1 MGPYLSHD
9 GWGEQ
14 AVVIHPAVHT
24 GLRVQVSH
32 VGEGPIQV
40 KELPLGVE
48 EATTFLWLEVWVQ
61 WDGDSQEDIRA
72 EDPSGITRDS
82 GIIED
87 VDPAAMARNGCCEVL
102 QQWVTD
108 YYHVNGESKNY
119 LNHLEFPQATNFIQK
134 LFKGHSGQVILK
146 TMHNDFKAISSME
159 EKISFHEFTLSLYNL
174 TTVSHKWVPSPHYC
188 NREVETVSPV
198 LLKSQGIIFF

>member
-24 GLRVQVSH
+24 RLRVQVSH

-48 EATTFLWLEVWVQ
+48 EAATLLWLQVQIQ

-72 EDPSGITRDS
+72 EDPSVIIRDS

-87 VDPAAMARNGCCEVL
+87 VDPAAMTRNGCCEVL

-108 YYHVNGESKNY
+108 YYHVNGENKNHLKY
-119 LNHLEFPQATNFIQK
+119 LEFPQATNFIQE
-134 LFKGHSGQVILK
+134 LLKGHCEQVILK
-146 TMHNDFKAISSME
+146 KSHNDFQAATSKGENS
-159 EKISFHEFTLSLYNL
+159 TLSLIYIKSMWPHIRFSSLSSGSN
-174 TTVSHKWVPSPHYC
+174 SPHYC
-188 NREVETVSPV
+188 NRAVETVSLV
-198 LLKSQGIIFF
+198 LLEA